1 MRTLGT
7 CAGRFALILVVHSMK
22 KLIRAFLWL
31 TVTAICLFAPRTEAQ
46 NKKNVPLAPPNIVIL
61 LADDLGYG
69 DLGCY
74 GHPHIR
80 TPYLDILAKEG
91 LRLTSYYSGAPVCS
105 PSRAALM
112 TGRIPQR
119 DGIGDWIPENSGIFL
134 PRETATLGKELQ
146 RAGYATAM
154 MGKWHLNSKMD
165 GSEPTPGDHGFQYW
179 FATQN
184 NSLPTHENPV
194 NFFRNGQP
202 VGLLQGYS
210 SSLIVDEAI
219 GWLKQ
224 RKAEQPFFLYV
235 PFHSPHELVASA
247 STFFLEYAKG
257 RSEDEAQYFGNIG
270 QLDFEIGRL
279 LQTLDQLNAAQNTL
293 VIFASDNGPETL
305 NRYKIATRSYG
316 TSGQLNGKNLRGM
329 KLHLHEG
336 GIRVPAIL
344 RWPTVVKPGRVS
356 DAPVSAMD
364 LMPTLRA
371 LAGLTGPEL
380 PLDGESMAPLFQ
392 SEKYLRQRAIYWQ
405 YDRALK
411 SKTDKF
417 LPKLALRDGDFKLL
431 VTGDMKN
438 VELYN
443 VKLDPAETTDLAARE
458 LPRVR
463 DMVEKVKIT
472 HSQIE
477 ALKYAPRN

>member
-1 MRTLGT
+1 
-7 CAGRFALILVVHSMK
+7 MK
-22 KLIRAFLWL
+22 KLVRKILWL
-31 TVTAICLFAPRTEAQ
+31 ALLAACLFAPAIEAQ
-46 NKKNVPLAPPNIVIL
+46 KKKDRPLAPPNIVIL

-69 DLGCY
+69 DLGSY
-74 GHPHIR
+74 GHPRIK

-105 PSRAALM
+105 PSRAAMM

-134 PRETATLGKELQ
+134 PRQTVTLAKELQ

-154 MGKWHLNSKMD
+154 TGKWHLNSKLD
-165 GSEPTPGDHGFQYW
+165 GSEPTPGEHGFQHW

-184 NSLPTHENPV
+184 NALPTHFNPV
-194 NFFRNGQP
+194 NFFRNGQL
-202 VGLLQGYS
+202 VGPLKGYS

-219 GWLKQ
+219 EWLKQ

-235 PFHSPHELVASA
+235 PFHAPHEQVATA
-247 STFFLEYAKG
+247 GTFFLEYHDVKNV
-257 RSEDEAQYFGNIG
+257 DEAQYYGNVA
-270 QLDFEIGRL
+270 QLDYEVGRL
-279 LQTLDQLNAAQNTL
+279 LKTLDELQLAPNTL
-293 VIFASDNGPETL
+293 VFFASDNGPETL
-305 NRYKIATRSYG
+305 NRYKTATRSYG
-316 TSGQLNGKNLRGM
+316 TAGQLNGKKLRGM
-329 KLHLHEG
+329 KLHLYEG
-336 GIRVPAIL
+336 GIRVPAIV
-344 RWPTVVKPGRVS
+344 RWPAVIKPGRVS
-356 DAPVSAMD
+356 DTPISAMD

-371 LAGLTGPEL
+371 LAGLSSPEL
-380 PLDGESMAPLFQ
+380 QLDGEAITSLLRD
-392 SEKYLRQRAIYWQ
+392 EKYLRQRPIYWQ
-405 YDRALK
+405 YDQAIN

-417 LPKLALRDGDFKLL
+417 LPKMALREGDFKLL
-431 VTGDMKN
+431 VSGDFKT

-472 HSQIE
+472 NSQIE
-477 ALKYAPRN
+477 ALKYAPKN

>member
-1 MRTLGT
+1 
-7 CAGRFALILVVHSMK
+7 MK
-22 KLIRAFLWL
+22 KSLRKILWL
-31 TVTAICLFAPRTEAQ
+31 TLTAICLFTPRTEAQ
-46 NKKNVPLAPPNIVIL
+46 SKKNLPLAPPNIVLL

-74 GHPHIR
+74 GHPHIH
-80 TPYLDILAKEG
+80 TPYLDILAKQG

-105 PSRAALM
+105 PSRAAMM

-134 PRETATLGKELQ
+134 PKETATLAKELQ

-154 MGKWHLNSKMD
+154 TGKWHLNSKMD
-165 GSEPTPGDHGFQYW
+165 GSEPTPGDHGFQHW

-184 NSLPTHENPV
+184 NALPTQENPV
-194 NFFRNGQP
+194 NFFRNGQA
-202 VGLLQGYS
+202 VGPLKDYS
-210 SSLIVDEAI
+210 STLIVDEAI
-219 GWLKQ
+219 AWLRQ
-224 RKAEQPFFLYV
+224 RKDSQPFFLYV
-235 PFHSPHELVASA
+235 PFHSPHELVATA

-257 RSEDEAQYFGNIG
+257 RSADEAQYFGNIA
-270 QLDFEIGRL
+270 QLDYEIGRL
-279 LQTLDQLNAAQNTL
+279 LQTLDQLNVVENTL

-305 NRYKIATRSYG
+305 NRYKTATRSYG
-316 TSGQLNGKNLRGM
+316 TPGQLNGKKLRGM
-329 KLHLHEG
+329 KLHLFEG
-336 GIRVPAIL
+336 GIRVPAIV
-344 RWPTVVKPGRVS
+344 RWPAVIRPGRVS

-364 LMPTLRA
+364 WMPTLRA
-371 LAGLTGPEL
+371 LAGLTTPEL
-380 PLDGESMAPLFQ
+380 PFDGESIALLLQ
-392 SEKYLRQRAIYWQ
+392 AEKYQRQRAIYWQ
-405 YDRALK
+405 YDKAIN

-417 LPKLALRDGDFKLL
+417 LPKMALRDGDFKLL
-431 VTGDMKN
+431 VSSDLKN

-472 HSQIE
+472 NSQIE
-477 ALKYAPRN
+477 ALKYAPKN

>member
-1 MRTLGT
+1 MKRPIHTQCILFIVLLGL
-7 CAGRFALILVVHSMK
+7 AWLAA
-22 KLIRAFLWL
+22 RASASAWQRN
-31 TVTAICLFAPRTEAQ
+31 A
-46 NKKNVPLAPPNIVIL
+46 LAPPNIVIL

-69 DLGCY
+69 DLGSY

-134 PRETATLGKELQ
+134 PRETPTLAKELQ

-184 NSLPTHENPV
+184 NSLPTHANPV
-194 NFFRNGQP
+194 NFIRNGQP
-202 VGLLQGYS
+202 AGPLKGYS
-210 SSLIVDEAI
+210 SSLIVDDAI
-219 GWLKQ
+219 EWLKQ

-235 PFHSPHELVASA
+235 PFHSPHELVATA

-257 RSEDEAQYFGNIG
+257 RSEDEAQYYGNVG
-270 QLDFEIGRL
+270 QLDYEIGRL
-279 LQTLDQLNAAQNTL
+279 LQTLDQLKLAQNTI
-293 VIFASDNGPETL
+293 VFFTSDNGPETL
-305 NRYKIATRSYG
+305 NRYKTATRSYG
-316 TSGQLNGKNLRGM
+316 TPGQLNGKNLRGM
-329 KLHLHEG
+329 KLHLFEG
-336 GIRVPAIL
+336 GIRVPAIM
-344 RWPTVVKPGRVS
+344 RWPAVIKPGRVS
-356 DAPVSAMD
+356 DAPVSGMD
-364 LMPTLRA
+364 LLPTLRA
-371 LAGLTGPEL
+371 LAGLSSPEL
-380 PLDGESMAPLFQ
+380 PLDGESIAALLQ
-392 SEKYLRQRAIYWQ
+392 SEKYVRQRPIYWQ
-405 YDRALK
+405 YDRAINN
-411 SKTDKF
+411 KTDKL
-417 LPKLALRDGDFKLL
+417 LPKMALRDGDFKLL
-431 VTGDMKN
+431 VSGDLKN

-472 HSQIE
+472 NSQIE
-477 ALKYAPRN
+477 ALKYAPKN